1 MSEKLIV
8 RRETYELE
16 ILARPQVR
24 EKRFCQSCQREVRW
38 LVPEEAMLLTK
49 TSLREIFRFVELSKF
64 HFIES
69 EEGFLLV
76 CAESLGATRQNSLPQ
91 TDG

>member
-8 RRETYELE
+8 RKETHELKV
-16 ILARPQVR
+16 LTRPQVK
-24 EKRFCQSCQREVRW
+24 EKRFCPLCRREVRW
-38 LVPEEAMLLTK
+38 LVPEEAMLLAK
-49 TSLREIFRFVELSKF
+49 KSLREIFRLVEAGEF

-76 CAESLGATRQNSLPQ
+76 CAESLAARMIRSEPPA
-91 TDG
+91 